1 MRSIQSPS
9 GGRLSARSGLETR
22 GLDALASEEAVDRL
36 TVDAQNASDAHGVEA
51 AVVDQ
56 TPDRLGVHA
65 ELGRDLSDADETAAG
80 LSAYR
85 RHNPSEALQVPSDT
99 AWAAWIIW
107 PATQA

>member
-1 MRSIQSPS
+1 MRSIRSPIR
-9 GGRLSARSGLETR
+9 GRLSACSGLETG

-56 TPDRLGVHA
+56 TPDCLGVHA
-65 ELGRDLSDADETAAG
+65 ELGRDLSDAHETAG

-99 AWAAWIIW
+99 ARAAWIIW
-107 PATQA
+107 PITRA

>member
-1 MRSIQSPS
+1 
-9 GGRLSARSGLETR
+9 LSACSGLETR